1 MKKALFFSV
10 LLAALPFFGYSQTT
24 KNFSTGWEKPDI
36 KLVKPSIVW
45 QSPSAPELTVN
56 QPVFKAKVCVQS
68 SAELT
73 NYHFVL
79 NGKTIG
85 GVERGFRK
93 STTCGQEITHELTL
107 VEGNNELHFVAVNK
121 GGTTTS
127 ESHYITYKIGATII
141 PRSALIL
148 ANSAYPVPLKN
159 PLNDGRAL
167 ESHLKKLGYEVTIL
181 ENKNLRELKSGIDAY
196 TEKLSDKTIS
206 LFFYAGHGLMVKRE
220 NYIVPTNVHIGSES
234 DVEYECFAL
243 SRLVDRMKEKNPNG
257 SNLVLWD
264 ACRNNPYRS
273 WTRGVEGAVHT
284 NINPPV
290 GTMIIY
296 ATEPGKTAID
306 NAEGSNGLFTGELV
320 RHIQTPDIDIYEL
333 MRRIDKGLADRNT
346 PQTPYPEGTFRT
358 QFMFNPSL
366 K

>member
-1 MKKALFFSV
+1 MKKILFLGV
-10 LLAALPFFGYSQTT
+10 LMLVRPWLVSAQPIQDFKTP
-24 KNFSTGWEKPDI
+24 WETPKIPEKAPVI
-36 KLVKPSIVW
+36 TW
-45 QSPSAPELTVN
+45 QSPSAGELTVDK
-56 QPVFKAKVCVQS
+56 PILKASVCVQS
-68 SAELT
+68 ALELIR
-73 NYHFVL
+73 YHFVV
-79 NGKTIG
+79 NGKKVG
-85 GVERGFRK
+85 GIERGFRK
-93 STTCGQEITHELTL
+93 QTTCGQEILHDLTL
-107 VEGNNELHFVAVNK
+107 EEGSNEIRFIAENK
-121 GGTTTS
+121 AGSTTT
-127 ESHYITYKIGATII
+127 ESHYITYRAGGSHIA
-141 PRSALIL
+141 RSALIL
-148 ANSAYPVPLKN
+148 ANNTYSIPLKN
-159 PLNDGRAL
+159 PVNDGRAL
-167 ESHLKKLGYEVTIL
+167 QSQLKKLGYEVTL
-181 ENKNLRELKSGIDAY
+181 VENQNLKDLKIAIDKY
-196 TEKLSDKTIS
+196 TENLSDKSIS

-220 NYIVPTNVHIGSES
+220 NYIVPTTAHIKSES

-320 RHIQTPDIDIYEL
+320 RHIETPDIDIYEL
-333 MRRIDKGLADRNT
+333 MRRIDKGLSDRNT

-358 QFMFNPSL
+358 QFMFNPTL

>member
-1 MKKALFFSV
+1 MKKNLLFGV
-10 LLAALPFFGYSQTT
+10 LMVLMPWLAYSQKVQDFKT
-24 KNFSTGWEKPDI
+24 SWETPKI
-36 KLVKPSIVW
+36 QVKAPSVIW
-45 QSPSAPELTVN
+45 QNPSATELIVN
-56 QPVFKAKVCVQS
+56 KPVFTAKVCVQS
-68 SAELT
+68 AVDLT
-73 NYHFVL
+73 NYHFVV
-79 NGKTIG
+79 NGKAVG

-93 STTCGQEITHELTL
+93 STACGQEITHELTL
-107 VEGNNELHFVAVNK
+107 VEGNNEVRFVAVNK
-121 GGTTTS
+121 AGSTTS
-127 ESHYITYKIGATII
+127 ESHYISYKILGSQIA
-141 PRSALIL
+141 RSALIL
-148 ANSAYPVPLKN
+148 ANNAYTIPLKN
-159 PLNDGRAL
+159 PVNDGRAL
-167 ESHLKKLGYEVTIL
+167 QSQLKKLGYEVTL
-181 ENKNLRELKSGIDAY
+181 VENQNLKDLKNAIDLY
-196 TEKLSDKTIS
+196 TEKLSDKSIS

-220 NYIVPTNVHIGSES
+220 NYIVPTTAHIGSES

-273 WTRGVEGAVHT
+273 WTRGIEGAVHT

-320 RHIQTPDIDIYEL
+320 RHIETPDIDIYEV

-358 QFMFNPSL
+358 QFMFNPTM